1 MPDPRVVDDAQQP
14 RSPMAWAQVVGFY
27 SRQARANNHEFREA
41 ACECFSELAQ
51 KIDRGAVQP
60 RVPAMLA
67 AVLGCFRDSS
77 WPVR

>member
-1 MPDPRVVDDAQQP
+1 MVDDAQQP

-51 KIDRGAVQP
+51 KIERGAVQP